1 MGAPVSDVGPDVGP
15 VVAPGVVW
23 VGATDDVDVSMA
35 TVVPSVSTVG
45 ASLVGASARRGT
57 WGGSGWMMACN
68 VWAD

>member
-15 VVAPGVVW
+15 DVAPGVVW

-45 ASLVGASARRGT
+45 ASVVGASARRGT
-57 WGGSGWMMACN
+57 
-68 VWAD
+68 